1 MLLSFSLTLAPR
13 YTPAQVLLWLLGFLR
28 NDLGIFHATMIKR
41 FKLGYEWSQYMKEV
55 RLGFLRALSA
65 AAVVA
70 LWSQCT
76 QIGEIVEQ
84 KRKAFYIVWSPAFL
98 TFWHSDDIIRLLEQ
112 NSWLHNKLAI
122 LFWRFH
128 WILWNRQ
135 KLEKQV
141 IDLIIWKNWIS
152 IL

>member
-1 MLLSFSLTLAPR
+1 MVNYCVSKLKKTHDATIIIILSNSHSKLHTRPGFA
-13 YTPAQVLLWLLGFLR
+13 WLLGFLR

-84 KRKAFYIVWSPAFL
+84 KRKAFVFYYDWFFIVWSPAFL
-98 TFWHSDDIIRLLEQ
+98 TIWWYHKIIRT
-112 NSWLHNKLAI
+112 KGP
-122 LFWRFH
+122 
-128 WILWNRQ
+128 
-135 KLEKQV
+135 
-141 IDLIIWKNWIS
+141 
-152 IL
+152 

>member
-1 MLLSFSLTLAPR
+1 MYQNLKKTHDAIIIILSNSRSKLHTLPGFA
-13 YTPAQVLLWLLGFLR
+13 WLLGFLR

-84 KRKAFYIVWSPAFL
+84 IRKDICFL
-98 TFWHSDDIIRLLEQ
+98 YYYDWFL
-112 NSWLHNKLAI
+112 
-122 LFWRFH
+122 
-128 WILWNRQ
+128 
-135 KLEKQV
+135 
-141 IDLIIWKNWIS
+141 
-152 IL
+152 